1 MERREVVNASNEN
14 TQPSEWGFDA
24 SDPSSIAQASASQF
38 PGRSI
43 PASQSTSRPRCLYFG
58 SGGERCYQPALDNG
72 FCTRHQPSR
81 SPSAL
86 PNEGR
91 ARTKKAAATVGI
103 LAALWPLIEELLR
116 QIFRLLR

>member
-14 TQPSEWGFDA
+14 TQPDEWGFDA
-24 SDPSSIAQASASQF
+24 SNPSSIAQASTSQF
-38 PGRSI
+38 PGDQF
-43 PASQSTSRPRCLYFG
+43 PARQSTSRPLCLYLG
-58 SGGERCYQPALDNG
+58 PGGERCYQQALDNG
-72 FCTRHQPSR
+72 FCARHQPNR
-81 SPSAL
+81 SPTAL
-86 PNEGR
+86 PDEGR